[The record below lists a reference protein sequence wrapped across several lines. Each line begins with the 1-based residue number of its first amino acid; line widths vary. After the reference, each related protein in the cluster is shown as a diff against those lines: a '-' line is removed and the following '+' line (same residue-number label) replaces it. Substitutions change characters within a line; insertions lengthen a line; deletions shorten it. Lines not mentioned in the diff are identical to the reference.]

1 MSRAILRLE
10 INGSSRITSIE
21 YDPDSKELVI
31 NYVKGGS
38 YRYFNVPQKEFD
50 EFNDAESVGVQCTLF
65 LGRGYKFE
73 KIVK

>member
-73 KIVK
+73 KIFK

>member
-38 YRYFNVPQKEFD
+38 YRYFNVPQKEFN

-73 KIVK
+73 KIFK

>member
-10 INGSSRITSIE
+10 ISGSSRINSIE

-38 YRYFNVPQKEFD
+38 YRYFNVPQKEFN

>member
-10 INGSSRITSIE
+10 ISGSSRITSIE
-21 YDPDSKELVI
+21 YEPDSKELVI

>member
-38 YRYFNVPQKEFD
+38 YRYFNVPQKEFN

>member
-38 YRYFNVPQKEFD
+38 YRYFNVPQKEFN

-65 LGRGYKFE
+65 LDRGYKFE
-73 KIVK
+73 KIFK

>member
-10 INGSSRITSIE
+10 ISGSSRITSIE

-73 KIVK
+73 KIFK

>member
-1 MSRAILRLE
+1 MSRAILILE
-10 INGSSRITSIE
+10 ISGSSRITSIE

-73 KIVK
+73 KIFK

>member
-10 INGSSRITSIE
+10 ISGSSRINSIE

-38 YRYFNVPQKEFD
+38 YRYFNVPQKEFN

-73 KIVK
+73 KIFK

>member
-10 INGSSRITSIE
+10 ISWSSRINSIE

-38 YRYFNVPQKEFD
+38 YRYFNVPQKEFN